1 MKNLKT
7 LAIAILAFTTT
18 TLVAQT
24 KTINTDKSQ
33 VKWYGE
39 KVTGKHDGTV
49 DLSSGTMIFSKNKVV
64 GGTFTIAMPTLAV
77 TDLTED
83 QGKAKLEGH
92 LKSDDFFS
100 TTNHKEAK
108 LVFKT
113 ITAKANQMYTVTADL
128 TIKGITN
135 PVTFDLKANA
145 TTASTT
151 FKVDRTKYD
160 IKFKSGSFF
169 ENLGDKAIYDDF
181 TIAVNLVY

>member
-1 MKNLKT
+1 MKKLKT

-18 TLVAQT
+18 TLVAQS
-24 KTINTDKSQ
+24 KSINTEKSQ

-49 DLSSGTMIFSKNKVV
+49 NLSSGTMIFSKNKIV
-64 GGTFTIAMPTLAV
+64 GGTFTIDMPTLAV
-77 TDLTED
+77 TDLTAD
-83 QGKAKLEGH
+83 QGKGKLEGH

-100 TTNHKEAK
+100 TANHKDAK
-108 LVFKT
+108 LIFKSVSP
-113 ITAKANQMYTVTADL
+113 KSNQMYAVTADL

-135 PVTFDLKANA
+135 PVTFDLKANGS
-145 TTASTT
+145 TASTT

-181 TIAVNLVY
+181 IVTVNLVY

>member
-18 TLVAQT
+18 SLVAQS
-24 KTINTDKSQ
+24 KTVNTAKSQ
-33 VKWYGE
+33 VKWIGE
-39 KVTGKHDGTV
+39 KVTGQHDGTV

-64 GGTFTIAMPTLAV
+64 GGTFTIDMPTIKV
-77 TDLTED
+77 TDITED
-83 QGKAKLEGH
+83 QGKSKLEGH
-92 LKSDDFFS
+92 LKADDFFN
-100 TTNHKEAK
+100 TANYKDAK
-108 LVFKT
+108 LVFRT
-113 ITAKANQMYTVTADL
+113 VSPKANQMYAVTADL

-151 FKVDRTKYD
+151 FKIDRTKYD
-160 IKFKSGSFF
+160 IKYKSGSFF

-181 TIAVNLVY
+181 TINVNLVY

>member
-1 MKNLKT
+1 MKHLKT

-24 KTINTDKSQ
+24 KTINTAKSQ
-33 VKWYGE
+33 IKWVGE
-39 KVTGKHDGTV
+39 KVTGKHEGTV
-49 DLSSGTMIFSKNKVV
+49 NLSSGTLILDKQKIV
-64 GGTFTIAMPTLAV
+64 GGTFTIAMPTLTV
-77 TDLTED
+77 TDLTAD

-92 LKSDDFFS
+92 LKSEDFFDTETS
-100 TTNHKEAK
+100 PEAK
-108 LVFKT
+108 LVFRSV
-113 ITAKANQMYTVTADL
+113 APKANQMYTVTADL
-128 TIKGITN
+128 TIKGITQ
-135 PVTFDLKANA
+135 PVTFDLKANS

-169 ENLGDKAIYDDF
+169 DNLGDKAIYDDF